1 MRRAGVAGLVI
12 AAGAAVALP
21 SPAQAGPSTT
31 AVTAEGGV
39 EADSNVQRVETG
51 PGLMTSRV
59 AAPVARL
66 GAKLARSG
74 RIAGGGYTLALGTLA
89 RTVIAGGEQDL
100 SPENVLLLS
109 GDLRWLR
116 PIGGRPVAA
125 GVELVAVDA
134 LALSDAVGSRT
145 FRTLGADGLLVLRGG
160 DQRTLT
166 FAFGGRNFEFKPDPD
181 RAYDWRG
188 PTGSVRLDLTLWEPA
203 GGTRSVELSALFG
216 FEARAYNSDA
226 NASACPE
233 DAPPSKSCFAGTS
246 QQRNDRFQR
255 AAIELTWTG
264 RFVAAASYQLSVT
277 DSNSYGQSIVR
288 HRTTLSA
295 TTNLPWGLYGT
306 VLATLQIDQ
315 YPDGLLVRRDVAA
328 QPFTTLDDENRSS
341 VQARIARQV
350 SKTWAVEGRGA
361 IWRNLGGT
369 LDTSFRRALL
379 YVGAVYNR

>member
-1 MRRAGVAGLVI
+1 MRRAGVVGLVI
-12 AAGAAVALP
+12 AAGAAVAH
-21 SPAQAGPSTT
+21 AGPAT

-59 AAPVARL
+59 AASVARL
-66 GAKLARSG
+66 GAKLTRTG
-74 RIAGGGYTLALGTLA
+74 RVAGGGYALALGTLA
-89 RTVIAGGEQDL
+89 RTVIAGGADGL

-134 LALSDAVGSRT
+134 VPTSDAIGSRT
-145 FRTLGADGLLVLRGG
+145 FRTLAADGLLVLRGG

-166 FAFGGRNFEFKPDPD
+166 FAAGGRSFTFKPD
-181 RAYDWRG
+181 RTYDWSG
-188 PTGSVRLDLTLWEPA
+188 PTGSVRLDLTLWQRA

-216 FEARAYNSDA
+216 FEARAYDSKA
-226 NASACPE
+226 RASKCPE
-233 DAPPSKSCFAGTS
+233 DAPPSTDCLAPTS
-246 QQRNDRFQR
+246 LQRNDRFQR

-264 RFVAAASYQLSVT
+264 RFLAAAAYQLSVT
-277 DSNSYGQSIVR
+277 DSNSYGLSNVR
-288 HRTTLSA
+288 HRATLSA
-295 TTNLPWGLYGT
+295 TTNLPWRLYGT
-306 VLATLQIDQ
+306 ALATLQIDQ
-315 YPDGLLVRRDVAA
+315 YPDGLLVKLERDLVT
-328 QPFTTLDDENRSS
+328 QTFTTLDDENRSS
-341 VQARIARQV
+341 LQVRIARQV

-369 LDTSFRRALL
+369 LDTTFRRALL

>member
-12 AAGAAVALP
+12 AAAAAAAGAGEAH
-21 SPAQAGPSTT
+21 AGPST

-66 GAKLARSG
+66 GARLAHTG
-74 RIAGGGYTLALGTLA
+74 RVAGGGYALALGALS
-89 RTVIAGGEQDL
+89 RTVISSGDRDL

-116 PIGGRPVAA
+116 PIGERAVSA
-125 GVELVAVDA
+125 GVGLVAVDA
-134 LALSDAVGSRT
+134 IPISDVVGSRT
-145 FRTLGADGLLVLRGG
+145 FRTLGGDGLLVLRGG
-160 DQRTLT
+160 DERTLT

-181 RAYDWRG
+181 RVYDWRG
-188 PTGSVRLDLTLWEPA
+188 PTGTVRLDLTLWQRA
-203 GGTRSVELSALFG
+203 GGTRSIELSALFG
-216 FEARAYNSDA
+216 FEARAYNSRA

-233 DAPPSKSCFAGTS
+233 DAPPSESCFAGTS

-255 AAIELTWTG
+255 AAVELTWTG
-264 RFVAAASYQLSVT
+264 RFVAAAAYQLSVT

-288 HRTTLSA
+288 HRATLSA
-295 TTNLPWGLYGT
+295 TTDLPWRLYGT
-306 VLATLQIDQ
+306 ALATLQIDQ
-315 YPDGLLVRRDVAA
+315 YPDGLLVARNLVT
-328 QPFTTLDDENRSS
+328 PTFTSLDDENRSS
-341 VQARIARQV
+341 LQARIARQV

-369 LDTSFRRALL
+369 LDTTFRRALL